1 VQDAFGV
8 VAMVAMMP
16 LLTIQIAGFLFGRR
30 KAVEQSVEYGED
42 EIIELWEVAAS

>member
-1 VQDAFGV
+1 MAFNALPVHIRGNHV
-8 VAMVAMMP
+8 
-16 LLTIQIAGFLFGRR
+16 AGFLFGRR